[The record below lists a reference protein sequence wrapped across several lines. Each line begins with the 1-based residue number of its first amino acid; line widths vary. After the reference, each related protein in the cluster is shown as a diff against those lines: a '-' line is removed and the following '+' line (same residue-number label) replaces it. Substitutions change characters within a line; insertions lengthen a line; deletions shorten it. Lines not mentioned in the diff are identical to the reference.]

1 MPNVSKH
8 SRLTVRRRLFGT
20 SPALLCL
27 LVFGLTAIAVYRW
40 GRERWIPVNPKA
52 TYTATAYVVPEPH
65 QAATSARVPLEHKA
79 ATDGRVPIEY
89 VDDSA
94 ERAAEV
100 ANAQAERYVRDRL
113 ADWKL
118 RTEGPYLK
126 ARAAAEKARQEHVEN
141 TARLEAFRRQL
152 AETAEAARAKAA
164 AKAPEKRLPPPMV
177 DNPQW
182 LDIERQLA
190 ELQRR
195 RDGLL
200 LDRTPQHPMVVDLA
214 GRMAVVQEKLTA
226 TPRLIPGGNAESPA
240 LADTSAAAETPTA
253 NAESGDRD
261 GDRIAK
267 ENQTRLAELTAA
279 VERTRQAREEAKLA
293 EQRALQTLQAGP
305 KYAIE
310 PAQVV
315 ERLPQPDYG
324 WRRLAWSTL
333 FSGVLMALGVGTVA
347 AGANVEPPVASVAEL
362 KADLDVPIVGP
373 IPADD
378 PVADPAAISRR
389 RSSLRRTMI
398 GIGLALIAACPVV
411 VICGV
416 IGI

>member
-1 MPNVSKH
+1 MPSISKH

-20 SPALLCL
+20 SPTLLCL
-27 LVFGLTAIAVYRW
+27 LVFGLTAIIVYRW
-40 GRERWIPVNPKA
+40 GRQSWIPVNPKA
-52 TYTATAYVVPEPH
+52 TYAATACVVQEPH
-65 QAATSARVPLEHKA
+65 NAAAG
-79 ATDGRVPIEY
+79 GRVPIEY
-89 VDDSA
+89 VGDSA

-100 ANAQAERYVRDRL
+100 AIAQAQRYVHDRL
-113 ADWKL
+113 AEWKL
-118 RTEGPYLK
+118 RTQRPYLK

-152 AETAEAARAKAA
+152 AEAAEAARAKAA
-164 AKAPEKRLPPPMV
+164 AKAPEKPPPPMV

-182 LDIERQLA
+182 LDLERQLA

-195 RDGLL
+195 CDDLL
-200 LDRTPQHPMVVDLA
+200 LDRTPQHPLVVDLT
-214 GRMAVVQEKLTA
+214 GRMAIIQEKLTA
-226 TPRLIPGGNAESPA
+226 TPRLIPSGNTESPVP
-240 LADTSAAAETPTA
+240 ADTSPAAETPTA
-253 NAESGDRD
+253 DAEGGDQD

-267 ENQTRLAELTAA
+267 ENQARLDELTAA
-279 VERTRQAREEAKLA
+279 VERTRQAREQAELA
-293 EQRALQTLQAGP
+293 EKRALQTLQAGP
-305 KYAIE
+305 NYAIE

-315 ERLPQPDYG
+315 EQLPQPDYG
-324 WRRLAWSTL
+324 WRRLAWTTL
-333 FSGVLMALGVGTVA
+333 FSGVLMALGVGAVA

-378 PVADPAAISRR
+378 PVADPAAVSRR
-389 RSSLRRTMI
+389 RSSVRRTMI

-411 VICGV
+411 AIWGV

>member
-1 MPNVSKH
+1 MPSISKH
-8 SRLTVRRRLFGT
+8 SRLTVRRRLFGK

-27 LVFGLTAIAVYRW
+27 LVFGLTAIVVYRW
-40 GRERWIPVNPKA
+40 GRESWIPVNPKA
-52 TYTATAYVVPEPH
+52 TYAATAYVVPEPH
-65 QAATSARVPLEHKA
+65 QAAAG
-79 ATDGRVPIEY
+79 GRVPIEY

-100 ANAQAERYVRDRL
+100 ANAQAQRYVHDRL
-113 ADWKL
+113 AEWKL
-118 RTEGPYLK
+118 RMEGPYLK

-141 TARLEAFRRQL
+141 TARLEAFQRQL
-152 AETAEAARAKAA
+152 AEAAEAARAKAA
-164 AKAPEKRLPPPMV
+164 AKAPEKPLPPPMV

-182 LDIERQLA
+182 LDLERQLA

-195 RDGLL
+195 CDELL
-200 LDRTPQHPMVVDLA
+200 LDRTPLHPMVVDLA

-226 TPRLIPGGNAESPA
+226 TPRHIPSGNAESPV
-240 LADTSAAAETPTA
+240 LADTSPAAETPTA
-253 NAESGDRD
+253 DAAGGDQD

-267 ENQTRLAELTAA
+267 ENQARLGELTAA
-279 VERTRQAREEAKLA
+279 VERTRQAREEAELA
-293 EQRALQTLQAGP
+293 EKSALQTLQAAP
-305 KYAIE
+305 KYAVE
-310 PAQVV
+310 PAQVI

-324 WRRLAWSTL
+324 WRRLAWTTL
-333 FSGVLMALGVGTVA
+333 FSGMLMALGVGAVA
-347 AGANVEPPVASVAEL
+347 AGANVEPPVAGVAEL

-411 VICGV
+411 AICGV